1 MYLRHPTT
9 PWGRQQQHRAPAVFS
24 LLSSSAASSAAA
36 LCTSSARP
44 QLPSQLYD
52 LGMYRCRPWSRT
64 GRGAPHRLPLSL
76 CLPRAAD
83 ARASRQQTTQPS
95 RSPLIVTHIV
105 GGAGCQRANGS
116 HGAPRCPRRIRA
128 THCFFGEGPSPPP
141 SGAHLSS
148 PRWTGCL
155 RPPLC
160 QSTAPARP
168 CAPQPQGTRRSRCLP
183 VRLRTVSRPSV
194 ALPRGRRRECPKVRH
209 GLLPRPEREAVPPA
223 LPGDVAKTRGVQ
235 QRHRPGGARRRGA
248 RLDFLPPSLPRMH
261 RRPHSQPSG
270 RHGGVSKIASK
281 PANCSARS

>member
-9 PWGRQQQHRAPAVFS
+9 SWGRQQQQRAPAVFS
-24 LLSSSAASSAAA
+24 LLSSSAASSAEA

-148 PRWTGCL
+148 PRWTGCCDL
-155 RPPLC
+155 H
-160 QSTAPARP
+160 
-168 CAPQPQGTRRSRCLP
+168 CAY
-183 VRLRTVSRPSV
+183 
-194 ALPRGRRRECPKVRH
+194 
-209 GLLPRPEREAVPPA
+209 LPRPRDPA
-223 LPGDVAKTRGVQ
+223 LPNPKVPVA
-235 QRHRPGGARRRGA
+235 AA
-248 RLDFLPPSLPRMH
+248 ASL
-261 RRPHSQPSG
+261 
-270 RHGGVSKIASK
+270 
-281 PANCSARS
+281 SACAP